1 MAKEKNLN
9 TNKNKIEKKKNF
21 VMIDGIKYSFN
32 KTQIIFFDLE
42 FYVPKNDQN
51 PYSFS
56 ANPFKKDH
64 LLLGGTFINWK
75 PLQEKNNKNTDCFWL
90 WKNNNDEK
98 KLISDIVSYLEKAWD
113 LILSEKG
120 QCELCL
126 CGVGISRV
134 DIGYLYSKA
143 LLHKVRPEDKLFM
156 LFHNIRIVE
165 LENVIIPYFTH
176 ENGMLLGK
184 STGQI
189 LKRFDIPGKHTSGIN
204 VWELYETKAFE
215 KIEQRNS
222 KEVDDCF
229 MIYQKL
235 LAERPMLKR
244 NTKK

>member
-1 MAKEKNLN
+1 MVKEK
-9 TNKNKIEKKKNF
+9 TQKNDKTEKKKNF
-21 VMIDGIKYSFN
+21 VMIEGIKYSYT

-42 FYVPKNDQN
+42 FYVPKNDQDK
-51 PYSFS
+51 YGFS

-64 LLLGGTFINWK
+64 LLLGGTFVNWK
-75 PLQEKNNKNTDCFWL
+75 PLLEKKNKKTDNFWL
-90 WKNNNDEK
+90 WKYNNDEK
-98 KLISDIVSYLEKAWD
+98 KLVNDIVTYLENAWA

-156 LFHNIRIVE
+156 LFHNIRLIE
-165 LENVIIPYFTH
+165 LENVAIPYFVH

-189 LKRFDIPGKHTSGIN
+189 LKRFDIPGKHTSGSN
-204 VWELYETKAFE
+204 VWELYENKSFE
-215 KIEQRNS
+215 KIEQRNT
-222 KEVDDCF
+222 KEVNDCF
-229 MIYQKL
+229 EIYQKL
-235 LAERPMLKR
+235 VAERPMLKR
-244 NTKK
+244 KQKK